1 MVERVE
7 QLEYDLLMLKDMAP
21 VAAVNYIRKAIGY
34 DDYLKEYADGN
45 RNLLN
50 QTLGEYGINMKLLEK
65 VISLLMMMSGL
76 VMEV

>member
-34 DDYLKEYADGN
+34 DDYLKEYAMF
-45 RNLLN
+45 RRMKAEELLE
-50 QTLGEYGINMKLLEK
+50 TLGLGRLIICNKLLRFK
-65 VISLLMMMSGL
+65 FPCAALI
-76 VMEV
+76 